1 LPCRRVPG
9 NNPEGNLLM
18 TEHHPTKKELLR
30 EMGELRH
37 RLTRLEESEAWLA
50 QIEEGLLSSE
60 REKAL
65 LLDAMV
71 EPIIYLDL
79 SLQIL
84 WSNRAALDS
93 LGLIPG
99 HSVESQFRDLWS
111 AANQADLPVHD
122 ALRSGRPQER
132 EITSRDGRV
141 WFMRVYPVR
150 NGGEEVT
157 GLLAAL
163 LDVTRRKRAEEELQH
178 SLDKLQSAFEGV
190 VQAMGMA
197 MEMKDLYTSGHQ
209 QRVAILACALA
220 EELGLPED
228 RIEGL
233 RVAGLLHDLGKIS
246 VAAEI
251 LSKPGKI
258 SEYEYAI
265 IKAHPQI
272 GCDILRGIAFP
283 WPVAQIIVQ
292 HHERLDGSG
301 YPAGLLEDD
310 ILLEAKILGVADVVE
325 AMSSHRPYR
334 PAIGVA
340 EALDEI
346 SRNKGSLYDPEVV
359 EACVRLFTEKD
370 FTLGYGP

>member
-1 LPCRRVPG
+1 MSP
-9 NNPEGNLLM
+9 NNLSKE
-18 TEHHPTKKELLR
+18 ELLQ

-37 RLTRLEESEAWLA
+37 RLTRLEESQDWLA

-71 EPIIYLDL
+71 EPVFFLDRNL
-79 SLQIL
+79 RVL
-84 WSNRAALDS
+84 WSNRAAGDS
-93 LGLIPG
+93 LGLTFG
-99 HSVESQFRDLWS
+99 QLVGSQFGELW
-111 AANQADLPVHD
+111 AGANQPNLPVNE
-122 ALRSGRPQER
+122 AWQTGRPQER
-132 EITSRDGRV
+132 EIVSRDGRV
-141 WFMRVYPVR
+141 WFLRVYPVQ
-150 NGGEEVT
+150 GEDGEVT

-163 LDVTRRKRAEEELQH
+163 LDVTRRKRAEEELQR
-178 SLDKLQSAFEGV
+178 SLGKLQSAFEGV

-209 QRVAILACALA
+209 QRVAQLACALA
-220 EELGLPED
+220 EELGLSEH

-258 SEYEYAI
+258 NEYEFAL

-272 GCDILRGIAFP
+272 GCDILKGIEFP
-283 WPVAQIIVQ
+283 WPVAQIILQ

-301 YPAGLLEDD
+301 YPAGLLEED

-340 EALDEI
+340 EALEEI
-346 SRNKGSLYDPEVV
+346 SRNKGTLYDPEVV
-359 EACVRLFTEKD
+359 
-370 FTLGYGP
+370 

>member
-1 LPCRRVPG
+1 
-9 NNPEGNLLM
+9 M

>member
-1 LPCRRVPG
+1 MSP
-9 NNPEGNLLM
+9 NNL
-18 TEHHPTKKELLR
+18 TKEELLQ
-30 EMGELRH
+30 EIGELRH

-71 EPIIYLDL
+71 EPVFYLDRDL
-79 SLQIL
+79 RVI
-84 WSNRAALDS
+84 WSNRAAGDS
-93 LGLIPG
+93 LGLTFG
-99 HSVESQFRDLWS
+99 QLVGSQFGEPWAGAS
-111 AANQADLPVHD
+111 QPVLPVND
-122 ALRSGRPQER
+122 ALQTGRPQER
-132 EITSRDGRV
+132 EIVSRDGRV
-141 WFMRVYPVR
+141 WFLRVYPVR
-150 NGGEEVT
+150 GGDGEVT

-163 LDVTRRKRAEEELQH
+163 LDVTRRKRAEEELQR
-178 SLDKLQSAFEGV
+178 SLEKLQSAFEGV

-209 QRVAILACALA
+209 QRVAHLACALA
-220 EELGLPED
+220 EELGLSEH
-228 RIEGL
+228 RVEGL

-246 VAAEI
+246 VATEI

-258 SEYEYAI
+258 NEYEYAL
-265 IKAHPQI
+265 IKGHPQI
-272 GCDILRGIAFP
+272 GCDILRGIEFP
-283 WPVAQIIVQ
+283 WPVAQIILQ

-301 YPAGLLEDD
+301 YPGGLLEED

-340 EALDEI
+340 EALEEI
-346 SRNKGSLYDPEVV
+346 SRNKGTLYDPEVV
-359 EACVRLFTEKD
+359 ETCIRLFTEKD
-370 FTLGYGP
+370 FNLGYGP